1 MLELV
6 DFGKSYDGVNAIQN
20 VSFNVNEDEY
30 LTLLGPSGSGKT
42 VLLRLIAGLDRPDTG
57 RIILNGQDI
66 TTMPTHLRGIGFVQ
80 QKYALFPHMSVRQN
94 ISFGLINHHSSPI
107 RDEKKVNYLCDE
119 MLDIVGLSGLAD
131 RGVGQISGGQ
141 KQRVSLARTLVTK
154 PKLCLLDEPL
164 GALDANLRERMT
176 VELRDIRTTLG
187 VSFIHVTGN
196 EDEALGMGDRMI
208 VLDKG
213 CVIQIEEPNKLFAM
227 PASVKVARHVNS
239 YNILSGSTENNSFV
253 FADYKLPIAAY
264 AKNAAFYVVGIDK
277 VTIEKVGSAKRK
289 AKDIASFEA
298 KFVDAE
304 FMGSRVVY
312 QFELADGQIFEVER
326 HLSRET
332 PVDYKAGE
340 VRCLS
345 WKAADVLAFASDG
358 GLINENAKIRGTV

>member
-1 MLELV
+1 MLELI
-6 DFGKSYDGVNAIQN
+6 DFGKSYDGVSAIQS
-20 VSFNVNEDEY
+20 VSFSVHEDEY

-66 TTMPTHLRGIGFVQ
+66 TNMPTHLRGIGFVQ

-107 RDEKKVNYLCDE
+107 TDDKEVDYLCDE

-176 VELRDIRTTLG
+176 VELRDIRATLG

-196 EDEALGMGDRMI
+196 EEEALAMGDRMI

-213 CVIQIEEPNKLFAM
+213 SVIQIEKPNKLFAN
-227 PASVKVARHVNS
+227 PATVNVARHVNN
-239 YNILSGSTENNSFV
+239 YNILSGLAENNNFV
-253 FADYKLPIAAY
+253 FAGFNLPMAAY
-264 AKNAAFYVVGIDK
+264 AKSAAFYAVGIDK
-277 VTIEKVGSAKRK
+277 VSIGEVGSTKRNAKG
-289 AKDIASFEA
+289 IASIEA
-298 KFVDAE
+298 KFVAAE

-312 QFELADGQIFEVER
+312 LFELSDGQVFEVDR
-326 HLSRET
+326 HLSRGT
-332 PVDYKAGE
+332 PVEYIPGK
-340 VRCLS
+340 VQRLS
-345 WKAADVLAFASDG
+345 WNISDVLAFASDG
-358 GLINENAKIRGTV
+358 VLINENAKMRGTA